1 MNDITVQFSVLW
13 GMAIGSA
20 IKPSEIEMAKKMKSY
35 DSQELLNLLSGWAE
49 DFLRSNFE
57 DTVDY
62 FTDRL
67 ARIL

>member
-20 IKPSEIEMAKKMKSY
+20 FKPSEIEMAKKMKNY
-35 DSQELLNLLSGWAE
+35 DSQELLKLLSGWAD
-49 DFLRSNFE
+49 DFLKSNFE